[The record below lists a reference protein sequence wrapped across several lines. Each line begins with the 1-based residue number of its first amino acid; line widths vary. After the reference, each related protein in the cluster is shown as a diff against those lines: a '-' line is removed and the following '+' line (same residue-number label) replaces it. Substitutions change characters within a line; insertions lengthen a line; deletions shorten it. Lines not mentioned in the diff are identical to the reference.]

1 MRVLKWLVAVAIF
14 AAFILWLVFYS
25 RPDPIEISVSEASP
39 GLVEASVANT
49 RAGTIKAC
57 QRAKMSP
64 SIGGQISALPFAEGQ
79 SVQQGD
85 VLLRLWNDDLAAQV
99 ALSRSSLQA
108 ARDHAQASCL
118 QAEVSERTAA
128 RLERLRKSA
137 HVSTDQYDKA
147 LSEARIARAECK
159 AARAN
164 QLVADS
170 QVNVA
175 QAQVDRTLLLAPF
188 DGVIA
193 NINGEL
199 NEYVTPSPVGV
210 ATPPVIDLIAPG
222 CFLATAPIDEV
233 DAPKVAV
240 GLPGRITLDA
250 WRGREFEGVVTRVG
264 SYVIDMEKQARTV
277 EIELAFSDPK
287 DFEALLVGYSA
298 DVDIITATKEDSLRI
313 PAQALSEESSV
324 YVYDSVSSTIAKR
337 SVETGLRNWN
347 WVEIISG
354 LDLGERVVTSLGTEG
369 LEDGVDVVLSEVTD
383 ND

>member
-1 MRVLKWLVAVAIF
+1 MRVLKWLLVIAIIT
-14 AAFILWLVFYS
+14 ALVIWIILSS
-25 RPDPIEISVSEASP
+25 RPDPVEVVVSDVSL
-39 GLVEASVANT
+39 GLVESTVANT

-57 QRAKMSP
+57 QRAQMSP

-79 SVQQGD
+79 LVEQGD
-85 VLLRLWNDDLAAQV
+85 VLLRLWNDDLTAQV
-99 ALSRSSLQA
+99 ALSRSSLRA
-108 ARDHAQASCL
+108 AGDHAQASCL
-118 QAEVSERTAA
+118 QAEVAERTAA

-147 LSEARIARAECK
+147 LSEARVARAECK
-159 AARAN
+159 AAKAN
-164 QLVADS
+164 QQVAQS

-233 DAPKVAV
+233 DAPKVQV
-240 GLPGRITLDA
+240 GLPGRISLDA
-250 WRGREFEGVVTRVG
+250 WRGREFAGVVTRVG
-264 SYVIDMEKQARTV
+264 SYVVDKEKQARTV
-277 EIELAFSDPK
+277 EIELAFLDPD

-298 DVDIITATKEDSLRI
+298 DVDIITEVRENVLRI
-313 PAQALSEESSV
+313 PAQAVTEDDSV
-324 YVYDSVSSTIAKR
+324 FVYDETTASVHLQSIEK
-337 SVETGLRNWN
+337 GLSNWN
-347 WVEIISG
+347 WIEIVSG
-354 LDLGERVVTSLGTEG
+354 LEVGQQVVTSLGTEG
-369 LEDGVDVVLSEVTD
+369 LENGAGVVLAQGSSD
-383 ND
+383 D